1 MLTTLQGSNHDRY
14 TRAMA
19 QTLTRLLLHVVFST
33 KNRQPFITPEISTE
47 LHKYL
52 AGIARNHDSPALAVG
67 GVADHLHLLISLSKN
82 IACADLLMHLKR
94 DSSKWIKTK
103 GPEFAAFAWQEGYGA
118 FTIGES
124 QIEALRRYIATQ
136 ETHHRGRS
144 FQDEFR
150 DLLAKY
156 RVEYDESLVWG

>member
-136 ETHHRGRS
+136 EAHHRGRS

-156 RVEYDESLVWG
+156 GVEYDESLVWG

>member
-1 MLTTLQGSNHDRY
+1 
-14 TRAMA
+14 MA

-33 KNRQPFITPEISTE
+33 KHREPFITEAFATE

-52 AGIARNHDSPALAVG
+52 AGIARNHDSPALAIG
-67 GVADHLHLLISLSKN
+67 GVADHVHLLISLSKN

-94 DSSKWIKTK
+94 DSSKWIKTTS
-103 GPEFAAFAWQEGYGA
+103 PALATFAWQEGYGA
-118 FTIGES
+118 FSIGES
-124 QIEALRRYIATQ
+124 QVDPLTRYIANQ
-136 ETHHRGRS
+136 EQPHRTRS

>member
-1 MLTTLQGSNHDRY
+1 
-14 TRAMA
+14 MA

-52 AGIARNHDSPALAVG
+52 SGIARNHDSPALAVG

>member
-1 MLTTLQGSNHDRY
+1 
-14 TRAMA
+14 MA

-33 KNRQPFITPEISTE
+33 KHREPFIADTIATE

-52 AGIARNHDSPALAVG
+52 AGIARNHDSPALAIG
-67 GVADHLHLLISLSKN
+67 GVADHVHLLISLSKN

-94 DSSKWIKTK
+94 DSSKWIKTTS
-103 GPEFAAFAWQEGYGA
+103 PALATFAWQEGYGA

-124 QIEALRRYIATQ
+124 QADSLMRYIANQ
-136 ETHHRGRS
+136 EHHHRTRS

>member
-1 MLTTLQGSNHDRY
+1 
-14 TRAMA
+14 MA
-19 QTLTRLLLHVVFST
+19 QTLTRLLLHIVFST
-33 KNRQPFITPEISTE
+33 KNRDPFITEAVATE

-52 AGIARNHDSPALAVG
+52 AGIARNHDSPALAIG
-67 GVADHLHLLISLSKN
+67 GVADHIHLLISLSKN

-94 DSSKWIKTK
+94 DSSKWIKSK
-103 GPEFAAFAWQEGYGA
+103 GPEFATFAWQEGYGA

-124 QIEALRRYIATQ
+124 QVDAMKRYIANQ
-136 ETHHRGRS
+136 EDHHRTRS

-156 RVEYDESLVWG
+156 GVDFDENLVWG